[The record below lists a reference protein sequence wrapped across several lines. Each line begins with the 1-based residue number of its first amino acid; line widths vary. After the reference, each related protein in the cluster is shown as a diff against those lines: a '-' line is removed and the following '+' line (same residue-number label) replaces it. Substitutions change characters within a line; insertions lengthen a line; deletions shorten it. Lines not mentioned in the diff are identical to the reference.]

1 MERRN
6 PKGRNTVNVMTD
18 ALALAAWL
26 DAHPGAGILDARP
39 AAAFAGI
46 HARGAVSLPQAA
58 AAAAAAAPAELDVV
72 LPSIFLPPRHRPLL
86 VVAATPE
93 LAARLA
99 GALAGRGR
107 SRVAAA
113 SLSAS
118 ALAALPERWR
128 EQGAGARTLW
138 EAPAWLVRHMELLP
152 PPALG
157 PALDLGCGSGRA
169 AVWLAARGYRVTGVD
184 HQPQALTLMARLAA
198 SQSVAVNGV
207 RADLRAPDALPPGPW
222 SVVVNIRC
230 LQRPLLERLHDH
242 VLPHGVAVVRGFRDA
257 PGWAPDITA
266 AHRLRP
272 AELARAFPAGRW
284 EVLAHEEGF
293 DDDGRPAA
301 GIVARRW
308 GGR

>member
-1 MERRN
+1 M
-6 PKGRNTVNVMTD
+6 NVLSD
-18 ALALAAWL
+18 ADSLAAWL

-39 AAAFAGI
+39 GADFATI
-46 HARGAVSLPQAA
+46 HARGAVSLPRAA
-58 AAAAAAAPAELDVV
+58 GASAAELEDA

-93 LAARLA
+93 LAAGLA
-99 GALAGRGR
+99 GALAARGR
-107 SRVAAA
+107 ARVAAA
-113 SLSAS
+113 ALSIAQ
-118 ALAALPERWR
+118 LAALPERWR
-128 EQGAGARTLW
+128 ERGAGARTLW
-138 EAPAWLVRHMELLP
+138 EAPAWLTRHADLLP
-152 PPALG
+152 PPAAG

-169 AVWLAARGYRVTGVD
+169 AVWLAARGYRTTGLD
-184 HQPQALTLMARLAA
+184 HQPQALALMDRLAA
-198 SQSVAVNGV
+198 SLGVAVTGA
-207 RADLRAPDALPPGPW
+207 RADLRLPDAVPPGSW

-230 LQRPLLERLHDH
+230 LQRPLLERLH
-242 VLPHGVAVVRGFRDA
+242 VLVQPHGVAVVRGFRDA

-272 AELARAFPAGRW
+272 AELARAFARGRW

-301 GIVARRW
+301 GIVARRL